1 MPCIKKSKFAKS
13 HKRFAKCN
21 KKTFKY
27 IKKLRGGG
35 QSLFDIITQ
44 KYKSMIKTN
53 SSEIIIGDILIAEPP
68 KNSNNSNKSKNSNN
82 SNNSNN
88 TIKKFLT
95 NPDKCIIKPVCKGGA
110 LCKYSYKPNDNKSD
124 LKFAG
129 SYDSS
134 TYYKFKDIYKNGKY
148 PSLYANAQAIQ
159 DEAKWFAI
167 SQENFDSLKKDLL
180 ETKM

>member
-1 MPCIKKSKFAKS
+1 MSCIKKSKFAKS

-35 QSLFDIITQ
+35 QSLFDIIKQNYT
-44 KYKSMIKTN
+44 SMIKN
-53 SSEIIIGDILIAEPP
+53 ESSKIIIGDILIAEPP
-68 KNSNNSNKSKNSNN
+68 KNSNNSNNSNKSNN

-88 TIKKFLT
+88 TIKEFLT
-95 NPDKCIIKPVCKGGA
+95 NPDKCIKKPICKGGG
-110 LCKYSYKPNDNKSD
+110 LCTYSYGR
-124 LKFAG
+124 G
-129 SYDSS
+129 SYDTK
-134 TYYKFKDIYKNGKY
+134 TYYNFEDLLKNGKY
-148 PSLYANAQAIQ
+148 PSLYANTQAIQ

-167 SQENFDSLKKDLL
+167 SQENFDSLKKNLL